1 MAPGGF
7 NEVDAVLK
15 ILVRLDRMPGLV
27 QPRALVLI
35 MVAYSIAVLPGLTQ
49 PITFPAESAK
59 PTVPSSSNSPSTSPS
74 PSPSPSPA
82 PSSSTQTTPPAAE
95 SSQGITRSGTPKTT
109 ATEMV
114 AILRNA
120 KVVNPQYPLRANF
133 NEHEAIVTTQRNP
146 KATDKDCKIDAVL
159 MAKTLMDTY
168 PGEILRVKV
177 LFSDYDK
184 QTCSAIKVTKGDVES
199 YGSGT
204 IKQDEFLESLEIS
217 TFKENDSPFGTQ
229 AGQSL
234 SVGVAPGF
242 LQDKRLVLLSRIEA
256 LQAKGTNTKSFMQY
270 FQQIE
275 ELVKQG
281 DEKQS
286 LAMIQSL
293 SHSLDDQEA
302 MRQQANSAGLR
313 QEVLQLQTGL
323 QTKIAVYGATGK
335 KLPFGMNELV
345 QVQQL
350 AIAGRFAEAK
360 KLLQVLQQKLR

>member
-1 MAPGGF
+1 MLEAL
-7 NEVDAVLK
+7 E
-15 ILVRLDRMPGLV
+15 RLDQLQGLLK
-27 QPRALVLI
+27 PRTLVFYMLG
-35 MVAYSIAVLPGLTQ
+35 YSIATATLPGLAQ
-49 PITFPAESAK
+49 PMTFPPAEGAK
-59 PTVPSSSNSPSTSPS
+59 PAAATPTAATPTTPTAA
-74 PSPSPSPA
+74 PA
-82 PSSSTQTTPPAAE
+82 PATDPAMAPVSTHA
-95 SSQGITRSGTPKTT
+95 GPKTT

-120 KVVNPQYPLRANF
+120 KVVNPQYPLRASM
-133 NEHEAIVTTQRNP
+133 NEHEGIVTTQRNP

-159 MAKTLMDTY
+159 MAKTLMDSY

-184 QTCSAIKVTKGDVES
+184 QTCSAIKITKGDVES

-204 IKQDEFLESLEIS
+204 IKQDEFLESLEVS

-234 SVGVAPGF
+234 SIAVVPGF

-256 LQAKGTNTKSFMQY
+256 LEHKGTNTKAFMQY

-275 ELVKQG
+275 DLVKQG
-281 DEKQS
+281 DEKQT
-286 LAMIQSL
+286 LTMIQSL
-293 SHSLDDQEA
+293 SRSLDDQEA
-302 MRQQANSAGLR
+302 LRQQVNSAGLR
-313 QEVLQLQTGL
+313 QEVLKLQTSL
-323 QTKIAVYGATGK
+323 QTKIATYAATGK
-335 KLPFGMNELV
+335 PLPFGMNDLV

-360 KLLQVLQQKLR
+360 KLLQTLQLKLK